1 MPYKNNKIDCHLC
14 KEKIL
19 QKKVGYHFDVW
30 VIVPFIRNHLSLPKD
45 DSSNDILYD
54 IFKTTNY

>member
-30 VIVPFIRNHLSLPKD
+30 VIVPFIKNHLSLPKD
-45 DSSNDILYD
+45 DSSNS
-54 IFKTTNY
+54 T